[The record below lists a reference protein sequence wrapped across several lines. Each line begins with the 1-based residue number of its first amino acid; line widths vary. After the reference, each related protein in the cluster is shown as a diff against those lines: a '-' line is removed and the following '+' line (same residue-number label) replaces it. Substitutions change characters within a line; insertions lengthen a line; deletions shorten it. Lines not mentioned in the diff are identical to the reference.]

1 MVVVVVSFVL
11 PVAILGEGLWEFMV
25 AGDGR
30 RRKEEREETRQKKK
44 FWLGGGGVG

>member
-30 RRKEEREETRQKKK
+30 RRKEEREETRQKKN
-44 FWLGGGGVG
+44 FGWGVG